1 MIVAE
6 KTIIRSLVSKIKKTY
21 SYKDGGTWFDEACNI
36 LKLKYYL
43 HSLFEKSMIERV
55 NHYLKDGMESFDD
68 YWISYIISIEDNNGD
83 SSSYDHYDITEVY

>member
-1 MIVAE
+1 
-6 KTIIRSLVSKIKKTY
+6 
-21 SYKDGGTWFDEACNI
+21 
-36 LKLKYYL
+36 
-43 HSLFEKSMIERV
+43 MIERI